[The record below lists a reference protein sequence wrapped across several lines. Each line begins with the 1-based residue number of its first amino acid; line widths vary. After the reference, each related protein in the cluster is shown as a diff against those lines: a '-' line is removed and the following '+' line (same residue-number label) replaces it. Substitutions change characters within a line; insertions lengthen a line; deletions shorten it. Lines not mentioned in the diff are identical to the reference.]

1 MNFSNPIVPPVSILK
16 NDNFGRRNLG
26 KGWHF
31 HNGVDLRPKSNDILA
46 SHEGVVTQSARD
58 QFGGLWIQID
68 NGGQRTR
75 YVHNKQ
81 NLVRAGQK
89 VRRGQLIGYIGNTG
103 NSTGRHLHFETWIN
117 NQRVDPRSVVDFNSQ
132 PYKPSVVPP
141 SQPTPAP
148 STPVYTVKSGD
159 TLSEIVANHYK
170 LNSWPQIKAKYLEI
184 ARINGILNPG
194 VIHPG
199 QQIKLP

>member
-1 MNFSNPIVPPVSILK
+1 MNFSNPIIPPVSILK
-16 NDNFGRRNLG
+16 NDNFGPRWG
-26 KGWHF
+26 KF
-31 HNGVDLRPKSNDILA
+31 HNGVDLRPESDNIYA
-46 SHEGVVTQSARD
+46 SHEGVVTQSAKD

-75 YVHNKQ
+75 YVHNRQ
-81 NLVRAGQK
+81 NLVRAGQR
-89 VRRGQLIGYIGNTG
+89 VERGQLIGYVGNTG
-103 NSTGRHLHFETWIN
+103 NSTGRHLHFETWVN

-141 SQPTPAP
+141 SQPTPPPAP

-159 TLSEIVANHYK
+159 TLSEIVANHYS

-184 ARINGILNPG
+184 ARMNGISNPG
-194 VIHPG
+194 VIYPG